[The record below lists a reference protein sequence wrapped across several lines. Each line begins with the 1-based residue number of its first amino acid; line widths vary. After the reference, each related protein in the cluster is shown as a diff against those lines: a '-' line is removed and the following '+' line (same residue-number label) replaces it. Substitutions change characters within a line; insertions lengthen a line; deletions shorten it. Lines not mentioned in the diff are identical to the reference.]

1 MPKLRRLSGAE
12 IVAIL
17 GRFGFT
23 IHSQRGSHI
32 KLRRTLANSTTETLT
47 IPTHHELDKERAARY
62 SGKPVDSYLKKIS
75 VHISTPTS

>member
-23 IHSQRGSHI
+23 IHDG
-32 KLRRTLANSTTETLT
+32 LL
-47 IPTHHELDKERAARY
+47 PTAQPRPSRSRHTMNWTRERAAQ
-62 SGKPVDSYLKKIS
+62 SSDKPAGSYLKKIS
-75 VHISTPTS
+75 VHISTPPK